1 MKPSRRALILSL
13 PIALFFMNAP
23 VQSATPT
30 ALIPPPAQP
39 LELPGSPLGIA
50 WFILYGHLGVPA
62 ATFMPPLRD
71 LGGGFTKVYLFWQQI
86 EPEKGR
92 FDWTSSD
99 AFVAQLQSRDE
110 GLISLFSSSQWA
122 VKRPSA
128 LLPPSP
134 AKDLKD
140 YYDFVHATVSR
151 YKGKVRYWQNDAE
164 PNNPVFWSGTKE
176 EFVAQLKVFYRAV
189 KDADPA
195 AQVVLGG
202 YDGLFVPPDMVP
214 LPGQRSDPFPQ
225 QKAGL
230 DFFDYVLRE
239 GAGNFDFFDLRLY
252 GDPYTITARVDYMRE
267 RMRAFGSVKPIICTE
282 YGGPGLFEFPE
293 NRAYISLVQTWSQ
306 AVTTPDSKGVPQTDQ
321 HGANRISELY
331 SHMSSLAPQ
340 TQMFMQ
346 GCPRELDA
354 KYNRI
359 QSRGVVM
366 RNLLALSDGVQ
377 KTLYWELLS
386 APGPRDDLMTLMYG
400 KIGLISL
407 ENGQLKYHPT
417 AEVFKRM
424 AQKFAGIREVT
435 RLLVPGQPSI
445 FLFKVKRD
453 SRSPLY
459 VVWERRDAFTG
470 EDAPPVTTSWS
481 WSEPTAAGVDT
492 FGVKVPVTVAQ
503 GKVSLPVSLTPIYVE
518 ADVQ

>member
-1 MKPSRRALILSL
+1 
-13 PIALFFMNAP
+13 MNAP

-50 WFILYGHLGVPA
+50 WFIVYGQLGVPT
-62 ATFMPPLRD
+62 ATFMPALRE
-71 LGGGFTKVYLFWQQI
+71 LGSGFAKVYLFWQQI
-86 EPEKGR
+86 EPEKGC
-92 FDWTSSD
+92 FDWTAPD
-99 AFVAQLQSRDE
+99 AFVVQLQSPDE

-122 VKRPSA
+122 VKRPAA

-140 YYDFVHATVSR
+140 YYDFVHSTVSR

-164 PNNPVFWSGTKE
+164 PNNPVFWAGTKE
-176 EFVAQLKVFYRAV
+176 EFAAQLKVFYRAV

-202 YDGLFVPPDMVP
+202 YDGLFVPPGMVP
-214 LPGQRSDPFPQ
+214 LPGQHAGPFRQ

-239 GAGNFDFFDLRLY
+239 GAGHFDFFDLRLY

-267 RMRAFGSVKPIICTE
+267 RMRAFGPVKPVICNE
-282 YGGPGLFEFPE
+282 YGGPGLFEFRE
-293 NRAYISLVQTWSQ
+293 NHAYLPLIQTWSE
-306 AVTTPDSKGVPQTDQ
+306 AVTSPDGKGMPQTDQ
-321 HGANRISELY
+321 HGANRIAELY
-331 SHMSSLAPQ
+331 SQMSSLAPQ

-346 GCPRELDA
+346 GCPPELEA
-354 KYNRI
+354 KYHRI
-359 QSRGVVM
+359 QSRSVVM

-377 KTLYWELLS
+377 KTLYWDLLYAS
-386 APGPRDDLMTLMYG
+386 GPRDDLMTLMYG
-400 KIGLISL
+400 KIGLISM
-407 ENGQLKYHPT
+407 ENGQLKHHPT
-417 AEVFKRM
+417 ADVFKRM
-424 AQKFAGIREVT
+424 AQKLAGVREVT
-435 RLLVPGQPSI
+435 RVLVSGQPSI

-453 SRSPLY
+453 SRAFLY

-470 EDAPPVTTSWS
+470 EDAPPVTTIWP